1 MVLFKELI
9 IYDRYSLHNASFGL
23 RQFHVGIA
31 QGATAFAMLLG
42 GLGIQLFR
50 KWLNVK
56 NSPIWMAL
64 VSSAI
69 LIFYIALYFESMI
82 GFIIFTFGF
91 MAILFISTC
100 INIFV
105 FSLIQE
111 ESPSHLT
118 GKVIGILVATIG
130 GLTPLGLR
138 GIGMMFRNF
147 LILFGVLMI
156 SSGVAKLSLGKRNQ
170 EVRKH
175 SIYLLHHKAIVSVCR
190 VGLATTNFYY
200 HYENL

>member
-9 IYDRYSLHNASFGL
+9 IYDRYSLHNASNASFGL

-56 NSPIWMAL
+56 NSPIWMTL
-64 VSSAI
+64 MSSAI
-69 LIFYIALYFESMI
+69 LILYIALYFEGMI
-82 GFIIFTFGF
+82 GFIIFTFDF
-91 MAILFISTC
+91 MVILFISTC

-118 GKVIGILVATIG
+118 GK
-130 GLTPLGLR
+130 
-138 GIGMMFRNF
+138 
-147 LILFGVLMI
+147 
-156 SSGVAKLSLGKRNQ
+156 LS
-170 EVRKH
+170 E
-175 SIYLLHHKAIVSVCR
+175 S
-190 VGLATTNFYY
+190 
-200 HYENL
+200 